1 MELEGSLRAAQL
13 EREQTEA
20 TLRQQMAEQAQFKD
34 QTIRDREDEIERL
47 RSQRSRLST
56 KLIGETL
63 EQHCEME
70 FNRWRAT
77 AFTRTTTSWTTPRA
91 TTSSAMST
99 RTASRS
105 SPSCSR

>member
-1 MELEGSLRAAQL
+1 
-13 EREQTEA
+13 
-20 TLRQQMAEQAQFKD
+20 MAEQAQYKD

-47 RSQRSRLST
+47 RNQRARLST

-70 FNRWRAT
+70 FNRWRSLGFRGAEFHKDNEVV
-77 AFTRTTTSWTTPRA
+77 ADQRA
-91 TTSSAMST
+91 TTSSARWTKM
-99 RTASRS
+99 ASRS